1 MQDQYWGIGQAR
13 LVQGECRVTDAERE
27 HVCEAVHKLL
37 EHLPALRGKPGADL
51 PTDGIYFWY
60 ERGESRRGQGL
71 RVTRVG
77 THETSGRLRARI
89 REHFGSN
96 REGSVFRKHVGA
108 ALMARDGEPD
118 QDMREWGEGR
128 NGERFHDEKFKQYE
142 RRVTEQTANGVYRV
156 LKVDDMGERLEF
168 EEKLIALF
176 SHCRHCRPSP
186 HWLGNWAVGPKIR
199 EAGLWNVQHVCAQN
213 EFQSRDLG
221 RLEKL
226 VQETLRLNR
235 GSED

>member
-1 MQDQYWGIGQAR
+1 M
-13 LVQGECRVTDAERE
+13 TDAERE
-27 HVCEAVHKLL
+27 QVCEVVHTLL
-37 EHLPALRGKPGADL
+37 ERLPALSGKPPTGL
-51 PTDGIYFWY
+51 PSNGIYFWY
-60 ERGESRRGQGL
+60 EKGESRRGEGL

-77 THETSGRLRARI
+77 THESSRPLRYRI

-96 REGSVFRKHVGA
+96 REGSVFREHMGA
-108 ALMARDGEPD
+108 ALMARDGESA
-118 QDMREWGEGR
+118 QDIREWGKGR
-128 NGERFHDEKFKQYE
+128 NSERFHHEKFKQYE

-156 LKVDDMGERLEF
+156 LKVDDMRERLEF

-186 HWLGNWAVGPKIR
+186 HWLGNWAVRPKIR
-199 EAGLWNVQHVCAQN
+199 ESGLWNVEHVCAQN
-213 EFQSRDLG
+213 EFQARDLG